1 VSRNRHKTAEQ
12 IIEAVHEEVNAFS
25 LGGVHTDDK
34 VLMLLK
40 VTEGGIDSTTLRQSP
55 HAD

>member
-1 VSRNRHKTAEQ
+1 
-12 IIEAVHEEVNAFS
+12 VHEEVNAFS

-34 VLMLLK
+34 VLMVLK
-40 VTEGGIDSTTLRQSP
+40 VTEAGGMGTATLRQSP